1 MSVKKCCAV
10 LKGAQ
15 NDTEKFAGL
24 FMVTKV
30 IKAKE
35 LSADNKKQLF
45 EAIGF
50 DFLRRLLLTSDA
62 LEDCPPQ
69 IYKSVAVS
77 VLSCFCDEPEVATH
91 PQMLDNL
98 STLIE
103 IIQLEDDEEEN
114 LQVISETYECLK
126 HVALHDS
133 GLEKL
138 KEIGAIQKFAQAY
151 ADQNFE
157 SDEALGIVC
166 RLASRFGPSAWGDDG
181 QALNTLLNKISMDM
195 ETDSSEHKFE
205 LAEILHTLLYNSNRQ
220 ILRDTAKEQSWPS
233 GCYKSLSDILTSRIG
248 KQQRDPSLKL
258 ASMIIELLGVEWALT
273 DEEKPK
279 AFFLLLVQLCSI
291 EVRMQ
296 VEDRTF
302 EQVMKNADLLVA
314 CFNLM
319 EIAIAYV
326 ATTPTFELEQ
336 KEKQQLYTALKGAFA
351 ALIGLLQKLMTMKD
365 KLGPTERAFVYAS
378 IRVLAAWLAQ
388 ETSALRQAVHQLLPF
403 ILELANET
411 FRATA
416 QRKAENLEASSTDV
430 DVLRLFLPA
439 LCHLT
444 VEEPA
449 RQAMLKMKQDE
460 VLFDCLQYYWL
471 LVQPEKPVIPRA
483 DRLKQRVEVVL
494 TPAQLEEI
502 DDARSAMVSLCNI
515 FMNITVLEPKLVD
528 QSATFNQLLKFLFNK
543 LPELKSSPENL
554 VLQGNLAVMGL
565 LLLKQLSA
573 RQSKNDYTICRYL
586 TATMRFLWDA
596 YVVEEHGD
604 NSLGPLTVSTIYK
617 KYWMELM
624 ELWFL
629 GMQTMSAVLV
639 LIPWVSQFAIESGW
653 VEGIMDTL
661 KRVRVGDFPGNT
673 RSAFE
678 DFLCHLVEA
687 SPSVATMLKDKDAL
701 QVCRNHRLM
710 ELGKKLFGD

>member
-35 LSADNKKQLF
+35 LSADSKKQLF
-45 EAIGF
+45 EAVGF

-91 PQMLDNL
+91 PQLLANL
-98 STLIE
+98 NALVE

-114 LQVISETYECLK
+114 LQVISETYQCLK
-126 HVALHDS
+126 HVALHDA

-138 KEIGAIQKFAQAY
+138 KEIGAVSKLVKAY
-151 ADQNFE
+151 ADQSFE
-157 SDEALGIVC
+157 SDEALTIVC
-166 RLASRFGPSAWGDDG
+166 RMAIHFGPSVWDEDA
-181 QALNTLLNKISMDM
+181 QTLNTLLNKITMDM
-195 ETDSSEHKFE
+195 ETDQSEHKFE
-205 LAEILHTLLYNSNRQ
+205 LAETLHTLLYNSNRQ
-220 ILRDTAKEQSWPS
+220 IIRDTAKEQTWPS
-233 GCYKSLSDILTSRIG
+233 SCYKALSDILTSRLG

-258 ASMIIELLGVEWALT
+258 ASIIIELLGVEWSLT

-296 VEDRTF
+296 VEDRSF
-302 EQVMKNADLLVA
+302 EQVMKNADLLVS

-351 ALIGLLQKLMTMKD
+351 ALINLLGKIANIRD
-365 KLGPTERAFVYAS
+365 KLGPIEKAFVYAS

-388 ETSALRQAVHQLLPF
+388 ETSALRDAVHKLLPF
-403 ILELANET
+403 ILEMSNET

-416 QRKAENLEASSTDV
+416 QRKVDGQEAAPTDV

-439 LCHLT
+439 LCHLA

-449 RQAMLKMKQDE
+449 RKAMINMKQEE
-460 VLFDCLQYYWL
+460 VLFDCLQYYWA
-471 LVQPEKPVIPRA
+471 LVQPDKPMIPRA
-483 DRLKQRVEVVL
+483 ERLKQRVEVVL
-494 TPAQLEEI
+494 TQVQLEEVE
-502 DDARSAMVSLCNI
+502 DARAAMISLCNI
-515 FMNITVLEPKLVD
+515 FMNITVLEPKMVD
-528 QSATFNQLLKFLFNK
+528 QSATFNRLLKFLFNK
-543 LPELKSSPENL
+543 LPELKSTPENL

-573 RQSKNDYTICRYL
+573 RQNKNDYTICRYL

-596 YVVEEHGD
+596 YVVDEHGD
-604 NSLGPLTVSTIYK
+604 NSLGPLTVSTTYK
-617 KYWMELM
+617 KYWLELM

-629 GMQTMSAVLV
+629 GMQTMSCVLELV
-639 LIPWVSQFAIESGW
+639 PWVAQFAIESGW
-653 VEGIMDTL
+653 VEGVIDTL
-661 KRVRVGDFPGNT
+661 KRVRVGDFPANA

-678 DFLCHLVEA
+678 DLLCHLVDA
-687 SPSVATMLKDKDAL
+687 SPQVATLLKDNDAL